1 MGDIKASGFG
11 GIPYG
16 DNAGRPS
23 SPELGRLY
31 SNGEAQR
38 LELYTSTGWNNIVQ
52 EVPGVSSITGVY
64 NESSASNT
72 ITVYGSNFATGS
84 LVYAIGSNGVE
95 SPASSVTFNSLVQLT
110 AVFSDLSTSLEPY
123 DIKVVNPSNLFG
135 ILPDALYINNT
146 PTWNTVSGS
155 LGTYLK
161 NTSVSVSLS
170 ATDQEG
176 TSIVYSS
183 SNLPNWL
190 SLNSS
195 TGQLSGT
202 SPSINQ
208 PTTYTFLVT
217 ASDGVNSSSRSFSFL
232 INDLSPVW
240 VTSSPLP
247 EYSKNSAYSTQLSA
261 TDPENG
267 ALSYSLQS
275 GSLPT
280 GITLSSSGLL
290 SGTPS
295 SSSNTSFVIRVSDVN
310 SNYADRSFVLN
321 NTGVSWVTASG
332 ALTGGSTGVAYT
344 TTLTATDDSG
354 VVAYSVTSG
363 ALPTGL
369 SLNTSTG
376 VISGTPTSR
385 QNFSFTIQ
393 ASDPNG
399 AFVDRSFSIN
409 VKSFA
414 TSIEYLLIAGGG
426 GTSNYGGGGG
436 AGGVL
441 NGTFNVSLG
450 QTYPVTVGAGG
461 VSNTPGSGQNSTV
474 FNLTAIGGGAGGLGQ
489 GNGTNGS
496 DGGSGGGGGGGNES
510 LGGSPTSGQGNAGGR
525 GATGS
530 GGFRPGGGGGGAG
543 GAGSNGTAGQAG
555 NGGSSTASYS
565 AWASH
570 TGTGVSNNYAGGGG
584 GGHTGSAGVGNGGG
598 GGAGQGGSDS
608 GGVSN
613 GSAVANTG
621 SGAGGGIS
629 GGTGGS
635 GIVILRH
642 SESFDPYTST
652 SATVTT
658 AGGYR
663 YYIYNSSG
671 NLVTS

>member
-11 GIPYG
+11 GIPFG
-16 DNAGRPS
+16 NTANRPAA
-23 SPELGRLY
+23 EIGRLY

-64 NESSASNT
+64 NESEASNT

-84 LVYAIGSNGVE
+84 LIYAIGSNGVE
-95 SPASSVTFNSLVQLT
+95 QPASSVTFNSLVQLT
-110 AVFSDLSTSLEPY
+110 AVFSGLSTSLEPY

-146 PTWNTVSGS
+146 PAWNTVSGS
-155 LGTYLK
+155 LGTYIK
-161 NTSVSVSLS
+161 NTSVVVSVS

-195 TGQLSGT
+195 TGELSGT
-202 SPSINQ
+202 APSINQ
-208 PTTYTFLVT
+208 PTTYTFIIA
-217 ASDGVNSSSRSFSFL
+217 ASDGVNSSSRSFSLL

-240 VTSSPLP
+240 VTSSPLT
-247 EYSKNSAYSTQLSA
+247 EFSKNSVYSIQLSA
-261 TDPENG
+261 TDPESG
-267 ALSYSLQS
+267 SLSYSLQS
-275 GSLPT
+275 GSLPV
-280 GITLSSSGLL
+280 GVSLSSSGLI

-295 SSSNTSFVIRVSDVN
+295 SSSNTSFVIRATDIN
-310 SNYADRSFVLN
+310 NNYSDRSFVLN
-321 NTGVSWVTASG
+321 NTGVSWATASG
-332 ALTGGSTGVAYT
+332 ALPGGSVGIAYS

-354 VVAYSVTSG
+354 VVTYSVISG
-363 ALPTGL
+363 AIPTGL

-376 VISGTPTSR
+376 VISGTPITR
-385 QNFSFTIQ
+385 QNFSFAIR

-426 GTSNYGGGGG
+426 GTSPYGGGGG

-441 NGTFNVSLG
+441 NGTFSVSLG
-450 QTYPVTVGAGG
+450 QTYPVVVGAGG
-461 VSNTPGSGQNSTV
+461 VSTTPGSGQNSTV
-474 FNLTAIGGGAGGLGQ
+474 FNLTSIGGGAGGLGQ
-489 GNGTNGS
+489 GNGSNGS
-496 DGGSGGGGGGGNES
+496 DGGSGGGGGGGTES
-510 LGGSPTSGQGNAGGR
+510 LGGSPTAGQGFAGGR
-525 GATGS
+525 GSSGS
-530 GGFRPGGGGGGAG
+530 GGFRPSGGGGGAG

-565 AWASH
+565 TWASH
-570 TGTGVSNNYAGGGG
+570 TATGVSNNYAGGGG

-598 GGAGQGGSDS
+598 GGAGQGGSDQT
-608 GGVSN
+608 GASN

-621 SGAGGGIS
+621 SGAGGGIN

-642 SESFDPYTST
+642 SESFDAYTST

-663 YYIYNSSG
+663 YYIYNSTGS
-671 NLVTS
+671 LVTS